1 MNQPISIP
9 IARHLREPYLIVQT
23 PKMIAQSKGSPR
35 KIVRSPQPARVSD
48 RIARAMFG
56 APSALRTEAERRRAR
71 LLAAFDVVAG
81 VPLLFGAIQVG
92 LLDPQPGEAGVA
104 WLLAGGAAWALCA
117 YLLSRTGQ
125 LRIAAGLTIALLW
138 LAPAT
143 YLGIEAHHGH
153 AIAPWTAA
161 WLAIPILVAGGI
173 ARPAP
178 IVVAASGAIVVPA
191 AASAGGPA
199 GAAIAPS
206 AFLACIGGIT
216 FLLACH
222 REGNDRDDLAAM
234 AAKNAELVAEG
245 EVQKKRIE
253 ARAAELRRAHDELD
267 RAQRMLSDQRRA
279 LTRSETIVS
288 LTRETADVVHETMAP
303 LATMLGALS
312 EARALA
318 DEYARSLDYPDT
330 TDADHRAIAERM
342 ARSLDRARQ
351 AAEKSAALV
360 HSADV
365 ELHQC
370 GKPGPES
377 RRRVAS

>member
-1 MNQPISIP
+1 MSQPISIP

-173 ARPAP
+173 ARPAT
-178 IVVAASGAIVVPA
+178 IVVAASGAIV
-191 AASAGGPA
+191 
-199 GAAIAPS
+199 
-206 AFLACIGGIT
+206 
-216 FLLACH
+216 
-222 REGNDRDDLAAM
+222 
-234 AAKNAELVAEG
+234 
-245 EVQKKRIE
+245 
-253 ARAAELRRAHDELD
+253 
-267 RAQRMLSDQRRA
+267 
-279 LTRSETIVS
+279 
-288 LTRETADVVHETMAP
+288 
-303 LATMLGALS
+303 
-312 EARALA
+312 ALA
-318 DEYARSLDYPDT
+318 DLDTLEVEVDVAESNVAKLGADQPAEVSAEAFPDRKYKGRLRQVIPTADRTKATVQVKVTILDKDKDLKPEMSARVQFLEKEAPAEPATKADAT
-330 TDADHRAIAERM
+330 TKPPMQSIV
-342 ARSLDRARQ
+342 
-351 AAEKSAALV
+351 SAPESALV
-360 HSADV
+360 TRDGKTVAFEVLEGKVKMRQV
-365 ELHQC
+365 EVA
-370 GKPGPES
+370 GKSSGTARIKTGLYGGETLVDSPPKDLKDGDSVRPK
-377 RRRVAS
+377 AN